1 MNEHNKE
8 FEDIGK
14 KVIIRT
20 FSAGVHYGKLIRK
33 EGTEC
38 RLSNAIRIWYW
49 AGACSLSQLAME
61 GTKEPDEC
69 KFAVPVDFI
78 TLQWIEI
85 IPCTSESQTSIE
97 NVKTWKR

>member
-20 FSAGVHYGKLIRK
+20 YSAGVHYGKLIRK

-38 RLSNAIRIWYW
+38 RLSDAIRIWYW
-49 AGACSLSQLAME
+49 EGACSLSQLAME
-61 GTKEPDEC
+61 GTNIPVSC
-69 KFAVPVDFI
+69 KFAMPVDYI
-78 TLQWIEI
+78 TLKWIEI
-85 IPCTSESQTSIE
+85 IPCSTQSQKSIE
-97 NVKTWKR
+97 GVKSWKR